1 MEQIIATL
9 AKIPTVKGEL
19 TVEPGLVPSGKL
31 VITENG
37 NYKVSQYAEVQVEML
52 QPSGGI
58 SISENGNYDVT
69 NYETADV
76 QVPQPSGSIEITENG
91 TFDVADFV
99 QAVVDVHEGV
109 TNVVCGEFVTG
120 SVMELQDVEVPY
132 SGNGYPVA
140 VAVFVKEGTRGQGS
154 AWETEIERY
163 AVGAWCAIK
172 SDTLT
177 PPAYDGSLS
186 CYGSALSSYKS
197 SASSATALSVSA
209 GEYVQIFRDSP
220 VSTSQNAFISIVS
233 PTLLRFYVAN
243 GTSNFK
249 GFQHDLTYTYAAV
262 YSE

>member
-1 MEQIIATL
+1 MADITATL
-9 AKIPTVKGEL
+9 TGQVTITGEL
-19 TVEPGLVPSGKL
+19 TVPMGIVPRG
-31 VITENG
+31 
-37 NYKVSQYAEVQVEML
+37 EME
-52 QPSGGI
+52 
-58 SISENGNYDVT
+58 ISENGSYDVT
-69 NYETADV
+69 NYETAQVAVPQPSGAVTITENGEHDV
-76 QVPQPSGSIEITENG
+76 TDYVTAQVAVPQPSGSVTITANG
-91 TFDVADFV
+91 QHDVTEFV
-99 QAVVDVHEGV
+99 QAVVDVHEGA

-120 SVMELQDVEVPY
+120 SAMELQDVEVPY

-140 VAVFVKEGTRGQGS
+140 VAIFVKEGTRGQGS
-154 AWETEIERY
+154 AWETETERY
-163 AVGAWCAIK
+163 AVGAWCAVK

-186 CYGSALSSYKS
+186 CYGSAFSAYKS
-197 SASSATALSVSA
+197 SASNATALSVSA

-249 GFQHDLTYTYAAV
+249 GFQHDLTYTYAVV

>member
-1 MEQIIATL
+1 MADITATL
-9 AKIPTVKGEL
+9 TGQVTITGEL
-19 TVEPGLVPSGKL
+19 TVPMGIVPRGE
-31 VITENG
+31 IEINENG
-37 NYKVSQYAEVQVEML
+37 E
-52 QPSGGI
+52 
-58 SISENGNYDVT
+58 YDVT
-69 NYETADV
+69 NYETAQVAVPQPSGSVTITENGEHDVTDYVTADV

-99 QAVVDVHEGV
+99 QAVVDVHEGA

-132 SGNGYPVA
+132 SGSGYPVA
-140 VAVFVKEGTRGQGS
+140 VAIFVKEGTRGQGS
-154 AWETEIERY
+154 AWETETERY

-172 SDTLT
+172 CDTLT

-186 CYGSALSSYKS
+186 CYCSAFSSYKS
-197 SASSATALSVSA
+197 SASSATTLSVSA

-220 VSTSQNAFISIVS
+220 VNTSQNAFISIVS
-233 PTLLRFYVAN
+233 PTILRFYVAN

-249 GFQHDLTYTYAAV
+249 GFQHDLKYTYAVV